1 MQSTVEKSRLNPEIL
16 KALILNDS
24 TTVIEETINKLES
37 VIKDLKN
44 AKDLENEYHT
54 ETLDLSKSLEVCQA
68 RGHDDD
74 ARIKKLETEN
84 KRLLFELLEANS
96 IIKEDLRVKNI
107 TYVHTKTKR
116 TETLERNA
124 HLWELVSRIYH
135 EAITHWDS
143 THHFDLACED
153 VKNEWL
159 KTESMSEEECLDIW
173 DEAKEI
179 YHDQT
184 EGI

>member
-24 TTVIEETINKLES
+24 TIVIEKMINKLES
-37 VIKDLKN
+37 VIKDLTSV
-44 AKDLENEYHT
+44 KDLQSQYQT

-74 ARIKKLETEN
+74 ARIKKLEDEN
-84 KRLLFELLEANS
+84 KRLLFDLLEANS

-107 TYVHTKTKR
+107 TYVHTKTKK
-116 TETLERNA
+116 TKSLERNA
-124 HLWELVSRIYH
+124 HLWELVSKIYH
-135 EAITHWDS
+135 EAIVHWDS
-143 THHFDLACED
+143 TYHFDLACD
-153 VKNEWL
+153 DLKKEWL
-159 KTESMSEEECLDIW
+159 KTEAMSEEECLAIW

-184 EGI
+184 EGV

>member
-1 MQSTVEKSRLNPEIL
+1 MQSTIEKSRLNPEIL

-24 TTVIEETINKLES
+24 TVVIEEIIHKLES

-44 AKDLENEYHT
+44 AKDLHDQYQA
-54 ETLDLSKSLEVCQA
+54 ETLDLSKQLDICQA

-74 ARIKKLETEN
+74 ARIKKLEEEN

-107 TYVHTKTKR
+107 TYVHTKTKK

-124 HLWELVSRIYH
+124 HLWELVSRIYY

-143 THHFDLACED
+143 TYHFDLACED
-153 VKNEWL
+153 LKKEWL
-159 KTESMSEEECLDIW
+159 KTESMSEEECLAIW

-179 YHDQT
+179 YHEQT
-184 EGI
+184 EGV